1 MIPLR
6 WSPHHPLSLSHK
18 SNLLPLYSTF
28 FLRSA
33 PEDWLYNG
41 EQVISRVPRCF
52 LPAPLRLNPLSPPA
66 CHSGDWNGCSVHPP
80 LEGLHTSPAYRES
93 MPIVPTPAKT
103 IQNQPITTNLPNVR
117 YKLFLAPEPNN
128 AFLRPLSPPSQT
140 GS

>member
-28 FLRSA
+28 FLCSA

-41 EQVISRVPRCF
+41 EQVISRVPRSF
-52 LPAPLRLNPLSPPA
+52 LPAPLRLTLS
-66 CHSGDWNGCSVHPP
+66 HPQLVT
-80 LEGLHTSPAYRES
+80 LEIGTGAASTHLWRDYTLPLHTVSRCQLCQRRQKQLKINRS
-93 MPIVPTPAKT
+93 TL
-103 IQNQPITTNLPNVR
+103 NLPNAR

-128 AFLRPLSPPSQT
+128 AFLRPRSPPSQT